1 LRFGALTARNYFRK
15 GGLTDWFD
23 NEQKA
28 VTQVKK
34 EISTPFGQPSLP
46 RGWRF
51 LDLFHAA
58 SSHTRNVTL
67 IAVALAWIPV
77 AILSAIRGRAAFS
90 SFLTDYA
97 TQSRFLIILPVLIL
111 AEPQLRQRL
120 ALVAHQFEADIV
132 PRDQW
137 PEFQSNWALCEN
149 RRDSN
154 VARVLIIVLTYATA
168 AFMTQYLNPG
178 GSEFVSWWKGGG
190 GFRSFSLAGSWAFLV
205 SYPILAYYTYLWIW
219 RHLLWGW
226 FLRSTTRLK
235 LALIA
240 AHPDH
245 VGGLGFL
252 EASLLGQVPFS
263 FCVGVGLAGA
273 IAIRVLNEGHPLLA
287 FRFVA
292 LGFVLG
298 VILFCVGPYLFFTQT
313 LLQMRRRGMLAYG
326 GFARAVG
333 EQFEKKWLH
342 QTDSLT
348 EDVLSV
354 PDFSTT
360 ADLYGMVGNIDDIRV
375 VPVAAVNVYAIV
387 VAALAPALPVVIASI
402 PFNDLIRAAMGLLF

>member
-1 LRFGALTARNYFRK
+1 MKMDRDFSRP
-15 GGLTDWFD
+15 
-23 NEQKA
+23 
-28 VTQVKK
+28 
-34 EISTPFGQPSLP
+34 SGQPSLP

-67 IAVALAWIPV
+67 IAVGLAWIPL
-77 AILSAIRGRAAFS
+77 AILSAIRGRTAFL

-111 AEPQLRQRL
+111 AEPLLRQRL
-120 ALVAHQFEADIV
+120 ALVAHQFEADMV
-132 PRDQW
+132 PRQQW
-137 PEFQSNWALCEN
+137 PEYQANWASCE
-149 RRDSN
+149 RLRDSN
-154 VARVLIIVLTYATA
+154 MARVLIFLLTYATA
-168 AFMTQYLNPG
+168 GFLTRYLDPKG
-178 GSEFVSWWKGGG
+178 AEFITWWKGGG

-205 SYPILAYYTYLWIW
+205 SYPILVYYTYLWIW
-219 RHLLWGW
+219 RHLLWAW
-226 FLRSTTRLK
+226 FLRSTNRLK

-263 FCVGVGLAGA
+263 FCVGMGLAGA
-273 IAIRVLNEGHPLLA
+273 VAIRVLNEGHPLLA

-292 LGFVLG
+292 LGLIVG

-360 ADLYGMVGNIDDIRV
+360 ADLYGMVSNIDDIRV

-387 VAALAPALPVVIASI
+387 LAALAPALPVVIASI